1 MSEGKEAG
9 TVGEEFSPE
18 VVKLFERLK
27 KEAEAGGY
35 RLNPDREFTLRLV
48 QGLLTNERRFGY
60 WACPCRLAFGE
71 KAKDLDIICP
81 CNYRDADVVEH
92 GACYCALYVSED
104 WVRGRV
110 PQQSIPE
117 RRPDQFARGGYSASP
132 PAATGTAVQ
141 GELRLPYPVWR
152 CQVCGY
158 LAARDGPPEVCPV
171 CKAKKERFER
181 FL

>member
-1 MSEGKEAG
+1 MRTVKEMFAEMKQIADEEGYK
-9 TVGEEFSPE
+9 FNP
-18 VVKLFERLK
+18 K
-27 KEAEAGGY
+27 KEE
-35 RLNPDREFTLRLV
+35 LDDIL
-48 QGLLTNERRFGY
+48 QGLWDNEHRYGY
-60 WACPCRLAFGE
+60 PSCPCRMASGTI
-71 KAKDLDIICP
+71 ADDMDIICP

-110 PQQSIPE
+110 PQRSIPE
-117 RRPDQFARGGYSASP
+117 RRPDKFVRDGYSASP
-132 PAATGTAVQ
+132 PPATGAAVL
-141 GELRLPYPVWR
+141 GDVRLPYPVWR